1 MPRLTRRSVG
11 GLLLMLF
18 GAGSLAACGD
28 EADEPQ
34 RKVVS
39 VSRPAQL
46 PKWLTVKDVIEPSL
60 WLRSREIGRLV
71 LPSDPEVDRLR
82 RAMHQATL
90 RFFEDQRMIANRTA
104 QTADMLA
111 EAQQPERYV
120 DIMTGMVDVADATV
134 SKKAYGDMVQHYL
147 NLRKEG
153 MDRTAALNSL
163 TASYKAENSS
173 K

>member
-1 MPRLTRRSVG
+1 MAPLTRRSFCG
-11 GLLLMLF
+11 SLLLLL
-18 GAGSLAACGD
+18 GAGTLTSCGD
-28 EADEPQ
+28 EAEEPRQ
-34 RKVVS
+34 KIIS
-39 VSRPAQL
+39 VNQPTKL
-46 PKWLTVKDVIEPSL
+46 PEWLTVRDAIEPSL
-60 WLRSREIGRLV
+60 WLRSREVGRLV
-71 LPSDPEVDRLR
+71 LPRDPEVDRLR

-111 EAQQPERYV
+111 EAGQSERYV

-147 NLRKEG
+147 NLRKAG
-153 MDRTAALNSL
+153 MDRTAALASL
-163 TASYKAENSS
+163 TASYKAEKSQ